1 MDLIGIDGLSEMTT
15 DQFKLLESYQKE
27 NEDLKAQVAHLKE
40 LLTSTAPLI
49 GGDVSIIEV
58 PQEQAICEI
67 QLRMLN
73 EKAQGRELT
82 LEETKRL
89 EILVKSLYLIK
100 ERMGSAIP
108 TEFANIPA
116 NSSLEDL
123 TNIASTND
131 T

>member
-1 MDLIGIDGLSEMTT
+1 MDLIGIDGLTQISS
-15 DQFKLLESYQKE
+15 QHFLLLETLQKE
-27 NEDLKAQVAHLKE
+27 NEDLKSQVVHLKE

-49 GGDVSIIEV
+49 GEVSVIEV

-73 EKAQGRELT
+73 EKAQNRELT

-100 ERMGSAIP
+100 ERQGSAIP
-108 TEFANIPA
+108 IEFANVPQHI
-116 NSSLEDL
+116 SLEDL
-123 TNIASTND
+123 GSIASSNEQ
-131 T
+131 

>member
-1 MDLIGIDGLSEMTT
+1 MDLIGIDGLTQISS
-15 DQFKLLESYQKE
+15 QHFLLLETLQKE
-27 NEDLKAQVAHLKE
+27 NEDLKFQVGHLKE

-73 EKAQGRELT
+73 EKAHGRELT

-100 ERMGSAIP
+100 ERQGSAIP
-108 TEFANIPA
+108 TEFANIPKHL
-116 NSSLEDL
+116 SLEDL
-123 TNIASTND
+123 GSIASTNE
-131 T
+131 